1 MKSLWTKQE
10 SSFFSS
16 SYTCFIAICSKPRA
30 RRGSDGTQETILP
43 LPQAVTVR
51 QAPCPATGDEEEAS
65 QVLLVFKGDRR

>member
-16 SYTCFIAICSKPRA
+16 SYTCFIAIFSKPRA

-43 LPQAVTVR
+43 LPQAVTAR
-51 QAPCPATGDEEEAS
+51 QAPCPVTGDEEEAS